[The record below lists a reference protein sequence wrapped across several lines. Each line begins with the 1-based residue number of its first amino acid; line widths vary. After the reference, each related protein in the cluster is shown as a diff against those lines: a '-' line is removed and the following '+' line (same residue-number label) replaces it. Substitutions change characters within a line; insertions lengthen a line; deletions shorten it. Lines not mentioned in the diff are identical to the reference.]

1 MFVNRSDDVLV
12 RQKFTI
18 VHSCGPEIK
27 ELKIKQGDCDDAQ
40 EITAFIENH
49 CQTNIS
55 KWRCGKNFITFFIN

>member
-40 EITAFIENH
+40 EITSF
-49 CQTNIS
+49 
-55 KWRCGKNFITFFIN
+55 